1 MGTLVDDHG
10 NLVISDYAKANNVTM
25 HLLVQLTMAT
35 FLTEVAQIQACIVPG
50 YGKLRR
56 GRRYICH

>member
-10 NLVISDYAKANNVTM
+10 NLVISDYAKANNVTTCM

-35 FLTEVAQIQACIVPG
+35 FLTEVAQIQACIVPW
-50 YGKLRR
+50 LR
-56 GRRYICH
+56 